1 MKPQEYFLA
10 MVAAAARL
18 PSGATAAEATNC
30 SYKLLEIHEDLLRK
44 LIREGVQEEMRV
56 LLNAVLTLSAL
67 LVLLFICLAHFAMRI
82 HRRPVSETNAS
93 SSTGRND
100 APPRSVAS
108 LQGTRDVSTRTNSK
122 LRNKVQAVRPHAE
135 HATLDSKPS
144 GEKRSG
150 TDSSHISPAVSRTPS
165 SVFSRPPSVCS
176 LQNWRSSNDVNLKPI
191 QQSKDRA
198 SPSGRRS
205 PQIIELFECLTE
217 ASRKMCWEQV
227 LDPLLY

>member
-1 MKPQEYFLA
+1 M
-10 MVAAAARL
+10 
-18 PSGATAAEATNC
+18 
-30 SYKLLEIHEDLLRK
+30 
-44 LIREGVQEEMRV
+44 

-82 HRRPVSETNAS
+82 HRRPVSNAS

-176 LQNWRSSNDVNLKPI
+176 LQNWRSSNDVLKPI

-205 PQIIELFECLTE
+205 SQIIELFECLTE

-227 LDPLLY
+227 LDSLLY